1 MKKLIMLTLTLVA
14 LSSSSLFG
22 ARVQTRPV
30 PVLRRQTQPYQTAP
44 TQTGFIAPEFQKC
57 LEEGNSPEVCNERM
71 KQDGHQD
78 QQKPEYDGKGVIYY

>member
-1 MKKLIMLTLTLVA
+1 MKKLMFTLIVVA

-22 ARVQTRPV
+22 ERHTRPV
-30 PVLRRQTQPYQTAP
+30 PVLRQQTQPYQTAP

-71 KQDGHQD
+71 QQNGQQD